1 MRARIFATVFLTSSS
16 SLLKKVR
23 TSLMNA
29 STSSPSQRPKVHQCL
44 RPRNAKKSPRNPR
57 RGARITS
64 MHFVYILECADG
76 SLYVG
81 CTNDLER
88 RLKQHNDSKWGA
100 HYTKIRRPVKLKH
113 SETFAT
119 LREARQ
125 REVEIKGLRRG
136 KKLNLIKTSKK
147 PYRA

>member
-1 MRARIFATVFLTSSS
+1 
-16 SLLKKVR
+16 
-23 TSLMNA
+23 
-29 STSSPSQRPKVHQCL
+29 
-44 RPRNAKKSPRNPR
+44 
-57 RGARITS
+57 

-125 REVEIKGLRRG
+125 REVEIKGWRRG
-136 KKLNLIKTSKK
+136 KKLNLIESS
-147 PYRA
+147 